1 MNMGSLKEIKQT
13 IKGKLLTYNSKG
25 VKELLKRK
33 KFKVEESLTEALLKS
48 LSTKVFYTLAHYKFF
63 DKFGGTIQL
72 GNGIAEITPYRS
84 VLGDV
89 RYIFTLRP
97 EGHKEITVYWDGKM
111 SLKSKT
117 NSSGVTVDQPDL
129 NFVQD
134 LDFFVKFEQKVVEA
148 LHAIEDQF
156 FEAVPVEISSR
167 ETNEEVSA

>member
-1 MNMGSLKEIKQT
+1 MGSLKEIKQT

-48 LSTKVFYTLAHYKFF
+48 LATKVFYTLAHYKFF
-63 DKFGGTIQL
+63 DRFGGTIQL
-72 GNGIAEITPYRS
+72 ANGIAEITPYRS
-84 VLGDV
+84 VVGDV
-89 RYIFTLRP
+89 RYVFTLRP
-97 EGHKEITVYWDGKM
+97 EGHKEIVVYWDGKM
-111 SLKSKT
+111 SLKSKST
-117 NSSGVTVDQPDL
+117 ASGVTVDQPDL

-156 FEAVPVEISSR
+156 FEAVPVKISR
-167 ETNEEVSA
+167 ESTEEAA

>member
-48 LSTKVFYTLAHYKFF
+48 LATKVFYTLAHYKFF
-63 DKFGGTIQL
+63 DRFGGTIQL
-72 GNGIAEITPYRS
+72 ANGIAEITPYRS
-84 VLGDV
+84 VVGDV
-89 RYIFTLRP
+89 RYVFTLRP
-97 EGHKEITVYWDGKM
+97 EGHKEIVVYWDGKM
-111 SLKSKT
+111 SLKSKST
-117 NSSGVTVDQPDL
+117 ASGVTVDQPDL

-156 FEAVPVEISSR
+156 FEAVPVKISR
-167 ETNEEVSA
+167 ESTEEAA